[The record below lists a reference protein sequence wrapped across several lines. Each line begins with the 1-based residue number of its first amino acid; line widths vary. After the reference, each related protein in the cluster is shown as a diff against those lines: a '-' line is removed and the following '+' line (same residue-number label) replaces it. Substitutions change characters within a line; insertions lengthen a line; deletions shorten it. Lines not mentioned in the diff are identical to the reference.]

1 MKLIMENW
9 KRFLAEANCGERGVY
24 FDGATGKP
32 CRGMDIE
39 SLSPLQQ
46 KLYQRRV
53 AAYRQG
59 KKSEPE
65 PDAEDTRAAQA
76 EMNAVAEKEIVRLLR
91 LSSRQKN
98 DRWYLFMYLLRA
110 SDFPVADALE
120 FVKAVSPAGTRRFS
134 RPGRAIVERLW
145 GGMSIERARD
155 HMKLNKNGQDILVV
169 VDKIR
174 QSRTSTGRSTGHGTP
189 EEALADIVSGLAQKL
204 IKMPSWLIV
213 EPDPDQTETK

>member
-46 KLYQRRV
+46 NLYKRRV

-59 KKSEPE
+59 KKSKAE

-76 EMNAVAEKEIVRLLR
+76 EMNVVAEKEIVRLLR

-110 SDFPVADALE
+110 SGFPVAEALQ
-120 FVKAVSPAGTRRFS
+120 FVKAVSPAGNRRFS

-145 GGMSIERARD
+145 GAMSVERARD
-155 HMKLNKNGQDILVV
+155 HMKLNKNGQDILDV

-174 QSRTSTGRSTGHGTP
+174 ESRASTGRSTGHGTP
-189 EEALADIVSGLAQKL
+189 QEALRDIVANLAQKL
-204 IKMPSWLIV
+204 IDIPSFLVV
-213 EPDPDQTETK
+213 EPDPDQTETM